1 MNLILGRL
9 LNAEVID
16 MPKHPKKSEAGTN
29 VEEVKKQNQKAAQG
43 KYEAEFAEE
52 TDAQSV
58 KEKNQ
63 KAEQNKK

>member
-1 MNLILGRL
+1 
-9 LNAEVID
+9 

-29 VEEVKKQNQKAAQG
+29 IEEVKKQNQKATQG
-43 KYEAEFAEE
+43 KYEAEFADE